1 MSESENLETVFLT
14 STSSTE
20 DFIRRSNSSDS
31 LYYDKDREK
40 KQCVFIIL
48 YFLLGLAVISVVV
61 LIVCILIKTLKLS

>member
-1 MSESENLETVFLT
+1 MSESEKLETVFLT

-40 KQCVFIIL
+40 KQCVIIM
-48 YFLLGLAVISVVV
+48 YK
-61 LIVCILIKTLKLS
+61 CILTEC